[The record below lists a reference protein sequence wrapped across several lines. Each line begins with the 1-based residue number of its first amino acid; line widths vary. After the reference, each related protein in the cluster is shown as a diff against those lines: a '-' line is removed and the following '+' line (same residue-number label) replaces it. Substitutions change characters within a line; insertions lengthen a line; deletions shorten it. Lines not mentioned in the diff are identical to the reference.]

1 MKLARLYD
9 EIDKNALNQIYN
21 EILTALEGDEEA
33 LMKIFKYMSGQQIN
47 LPVHLYSPKAMKR
60 ILKNKY
66 QKGIRI
72 DTNQEA
78 IRYGYTRR
86 WILGVIKQI
95 EAGKI

>member
-1 MKLARLYD
+1 MKQVIKYD
-9 EIDKNALNQIYN
+9 DIDKDALNSIYK
-21 EILTALEGDEEA
+21 ELLIALEGDEEA